1 VLRRVRAALAPGG
14 MFVNVDA
21 TFSRHLENSTG
32 HPVAT
37 LC

>member
-14 MFVNVDA
+14 VFVNVDA
-21 TFSRHLENSTG
+21 TFSSHLENKTG
-32 HPVAT
+32 HPVAP